1 MQLTLRCTNVME
13 HPNNTQSVSLQE
25 PPAHVPG
32 APGPRALEGMLVTE
46 TRVAPVRIPL
56 PAPRGPVSVLLT
68 NISSEQKFEV
78 GKSYQVSIS

>member
-32 APGPRALEGMLVTE
+32 APGPRAVARIRLIQKPELRPCEFPCQRRAARCLCCSPISAVSRNSKWANR
-46 TRVAPVRIPL
+46 TR
-56 PAPRGPVSVLLT
+56 
-68 NISSEQKFEV
+68 
-78 GKSYQVSIS
+78 